1 MMHRWTKLL
10 GSGGQEYFNEKR
22 PVNWRVDGALHVRRI
37 SSASD
42 LVEGTY
48 RLLSPCLIHIQR
60 VTSALR
66 AIVFSQRFGTGFER
80 KQ

>member
-1 MMHRWTKLL
+1 MVHRSTKPLV
-10 GSGGQEYFNEKR
+10 SGGQGYFNEKR

-37 SSASD
+37 PPASD
-42 LVEGTY
+42 LVEGTD

-60 VTSALR
+60 ETSALS
-66 AIVFSQRFGTGFER
+66 AIVFSQRFRTGFGR